1 LGAGGVETALIVL
14 VAVIISNGILQ
25 SVVSSWALGSMLKM
39 YPLVIF
45 LVTIISGIVGG
56 VLAMILAVP
65 LTAIAIQLIRHL
77 QQEGVFLEDG
87 PENLPQ

>member
-1 LGAGGVETALIVL
+1 METALIIL

-25 SVVSSWALGSMLKM
+25 TVVSSWALGSMLKM
-39 YPLVIF
+39 YPLVVF
-45 LVTIISGIVGG
+45 LVTIISVIVGG

-65 LTAIAIQLIRHL
+65 LTAIAIQVIHRL

-87 PENLPQ
+87 PETIPQ